1 VKLSTTAMTK
11 VIATTI
17 ARSVGFNP
25 FANGGPSLAQLCL
38 TETRATVDRMNSGH
52 FAKGHPSP
60 AGRTFFPWA
69 AQTDLARLYRGR
81 GLAAAIGVSFE
92 VLRVFTSSLWNAVCV
107 VVGRGAEEGGAS
119 LDVYDLTVQ
128 APNMPSLDGHNVPSL
143 AEM

>member
-1 VKLSTTAMTK
+1 MYGGKESTAGD
-11 VIATTI
+11 TI
-17 ARSVGFNP
+17 FVFGSENE
-25 FANGGPSLAQLCL
+25 GGS
-38 TETRATVDRMNSGH
+38 
-52 FAKGHPSP
+52 
-60 AGRTFFPWA
+60 
-69 AQTDLARLYRGR
+69 DLARLYRGR

-128 APNMPSLDGHNVPSL
+128 APNMPSLDGHNVPYL